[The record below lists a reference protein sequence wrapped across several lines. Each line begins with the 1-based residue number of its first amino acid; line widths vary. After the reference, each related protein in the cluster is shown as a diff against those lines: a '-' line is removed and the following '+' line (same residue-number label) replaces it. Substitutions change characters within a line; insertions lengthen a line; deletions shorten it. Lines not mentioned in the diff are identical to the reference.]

1 MISTKSGVTSR
12 PKSADVNATGIQA
25 HRSRMKM
32 SPRDPLTI
40 PRLATN
46 VRNPRIVRA
55 AARVTAI
62 CRLNH
67 DMRQVTL
74 RLDNHEPMFFARG
87 GQFVVLDVP
96 SLGIS
101 RPFSLARAPAA
112 EKAREVTLLVRVVAE
127 GAFSTWLESDA
138 SVGSK
143 VVVAGAMG
151 GFVLDEGDNYII
163 CVAGGS
169 GLSAVRA
176 LLEEAA
182 LAQVARHACLFYG
195 ARTQADLVLQDEIEA
210 LCRSWHPD
218 YRCEFV
224 PVLSKE
230 PTNTD
235 WSGARGWVADAARAA
250 LAASKSFV
258 PQRASVFL
266 CGPPPMIEAA
276 EAQFKAL
283 QVPDAAI
290 RRDVFEDAR
299 SPAPVIDNRLCVLC
313 DECLLVK
320 PIADCIVEATPHLG
334 GDAVREPTPIQP
346 AFTSGLYYNA
356 LVIDEQRCIRCYAC
370 VNACPHGAIAPDY
383 DKDPQILRRR

>member
-1 MISTKSGVTSR
+1 
-12 PKSADVNATGIQA
+12 
-25 HRSRMKM
+25 M

-40 PRLATN
+40 PRLAMN

-55 AARVTAI
+55 AARVTAV

-74 RLDNHEPMFFARG
+74 RLDDHEPMFFARG

-224 PVLSKE
+224 PVLSEE

-258 PQRASVFL
+258 PQCASVFL